1 MTNFEKLKT
10 MTVDE
15 LADWLNENC
24 QHDEAPWVEWF
35 DKNYCKK
42 CEPITCRVEATNIG
56 LEPLFPEQEVD
67 CAYCELENKCR
78 FCPEATGIPS
88 LKTIIKMWLEGEVN
102 ND

>member
-1 MTNFEKLKT
+1 MTNFEMLTTKPI
-10 MTVDE
+10 DE
-15 LADWLNENC
+15 FADWLNENC
-24 QHDEAPWVEWF
+24 QHDEAPWVDWF

-42 CEPITCRVEATNIG
+42 CEPITCKIEATNIG

-78 FCPEATGIPS
+78 FCTEAAGIPS
-88 LKTIIKMWLEGEVN
+88 LKTIIKMWLEGKVN